1 MECENLSYSKSRD
14 SKFTSRFGSNFATR
28 HKKAYLL
35 EYQQSLASPFRVSR
49 QSSIDKST
57 TFQSLKDSDRRQTP
71 PPSSSQVLSHY
82 SSLLSFKQKMS
93 TQLSRLSQ
101 DIQPHARKSSFDRL
115 NYDRLGESN
124 EIWEK
129 INLKVLLQA
138 KEIVKK
144 SGVEDV
150 SWTYKR
156 QLRQFCVEVLKVLN

>member
-1 MECENLSYSKSRD
+1 
-14 SKFTSRFGSNFATR
+14 
-28 HKKAYLL
+28 
-35 EYQQSLASPFRVSR
+35 
-49 QSSIDKST
+49 
-57 TFQSLKDSDRRQTP
+57 
-71 PPSSSQVLSHY
+71 
-82 SSLLSFKQKMS
+82 MS